1 MIRQDIDIAGYWHV
15 IVFYNVDTPEL
26 NQGFT
31 YTDTKKRRSVITIG
45 KTDSIGQ
52 FYNTIVHEAKHL
64 QSVICRYYD
73 VDEDSEDAAYL
84 IGYIVMK
91 MSEYFSRY
99 T

>member
-45 KTDSIGQ
+45 KTDSIG
-52 FYNTIVHEAKHL
+52 
-64 QSVICRYYD
+64 
-73 VDEDSEDAAYL
+73 
-84 IGYIVMK
+84 
-91 MSEYFSRY
+91 
-99 T
+99 